1 VPKRTYLSEF
11 ELHILLA
18 LYRLG
23 DEAYGVA
30 IRREIEERSGRRV
43 WVGPLYT
50 ALARLK
56 RDGYVRVTVSD
67 PIAVRGG
74 RSRKHY
80 HLTAIGGRAL
90 RESVEMLDRM
100 RRGLS
105 WSAMPGGTR

>member
-1 VPKRTYLSEF
+1 MPRRTYLSEF

-23 DEAYGVA
+23 DDAYGVA
-30 IRREIEERSGRRV
+30 IRQEIEERSGRRV

-56 RDGYVRVTVSD
+56 RDGYVRVKISD

-74 RSRKHY
+74 RSRKYY
-80 HLTAIGGRAL
+80 HLTATGTRAL
-90 RESVEMLDRM
+90 RESVEMIDRM
-100 RRGLS
+100 RQGLS
-105 WSAMPGGTR
+105 LGTLRGNMR

>member
-1 VPKRTYLSEF
+1 MPKRTYLSEF

-74 RSRKHY
+74 RSRKFY
-80 HLTAIGGRAL
+80 RLTSVGGRAL
-90 RESVEMLDRM
+90 RESVEMIDRM
-100 RRGLS
+100 RRGLA
-105 WSAMPGGTR
+105 WDALPGGTR